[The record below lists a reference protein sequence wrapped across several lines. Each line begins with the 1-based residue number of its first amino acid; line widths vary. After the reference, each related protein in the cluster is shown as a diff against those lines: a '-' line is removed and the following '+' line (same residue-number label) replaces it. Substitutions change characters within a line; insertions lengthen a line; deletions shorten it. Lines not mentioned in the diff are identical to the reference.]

1 MNNIIEHAI
10 RDYDL
15 DRAIIEKIY
24 KKYPDTFYE
33 ELEKEIGIYNTDN
46 IKGEDNAEFCFEALD
61 GNITLQNK

>member
-33 ELEKEIGIYNTDN
+33 EL
-46 IKGEDNAEFCFEALD
+46 D
-61 GNITLQNK
+61 GNITLKNED